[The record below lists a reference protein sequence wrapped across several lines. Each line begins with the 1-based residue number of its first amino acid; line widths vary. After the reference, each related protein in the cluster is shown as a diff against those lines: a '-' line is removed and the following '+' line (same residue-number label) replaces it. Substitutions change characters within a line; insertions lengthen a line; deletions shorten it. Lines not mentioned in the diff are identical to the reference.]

1 MLEVLEGLFDLGEL
15 HVVLPE
21 RRGVF
26 VGQVRAQQV
35 AALPPAGLPEP
46 VPPQADGEG
55 LRGDRLAGGG
65 HADVDQRPGPAGG
78 LFGGAELEQQLITI
92 PSLPMSAVRAPP
104 LGFAMPSGA
113 IRRIPVRV
121 STAERQFGAIQ

>member
-1 MLEVLEGLFDLGEL
+1 MNETKRCALDPGFALMEDRADREVVLELLEGLFDLGEL
-15 HVVLPE
+15 HIVLPE

-35 AALPPAGLPEP
+35 AALPLAGLPEP

-78 LFGGAELEQQLITI
+78 LFGGTEA
-92 PSLPMSAVRAPP
+92 
-104 LGFAMPSGA
+104 
-113 IRRIPVRV
+113 
-121 STAERQFGAIQ
+121 